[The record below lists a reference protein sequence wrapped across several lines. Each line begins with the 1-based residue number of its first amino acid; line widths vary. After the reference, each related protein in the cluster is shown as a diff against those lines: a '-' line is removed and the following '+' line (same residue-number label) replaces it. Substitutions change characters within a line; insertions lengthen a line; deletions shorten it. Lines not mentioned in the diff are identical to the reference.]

1 MPDSVIKWVNV
12 WAEND
17 NVAEGWKFLNQ
28 TVVPFGFHDYMAI
41 SLVSPIPT
49 KYHEIL
55 AELPGVITEANTTQ
69 HEHDDGMPGDMDEN
83 FSNTAMAAAQNAGF
97 DDKRNA
103 PARPNVVLMDDK
115 DSEKKKKRTE
125 LWKTCNMKMT

>member
-28 TVVPFGFHDYMAI
+28 TVVPFGFHDYMAKP
-41 SLVSPIPT
+41 LVSPIPT

-69 HEHDDGMPGDMDEN
+69 HEHDDEIQQWQQQRMLALIIKEMHQP
-83 FSNTAMAAAQNAGF
+83 AQ
-97 DDKRNA
+97 
-103 PARPNVVLMDDK
+103 M
-115 DSEKKKKRTE
+115 
-125 LWKTCNMKMT
+125 